1 MEAYCIR
8 EVNLNESMCVYCVVR
23 VLTLL
28 QLSPYFIAYCPS
40 LSKAILRNTTLPVTL
55 SSPNYYPLSLEN
67 WSKLAKWGTFLSSV
81 DNLKSLPAAL
91 AFPSA
96 QIGFAGWMG

>member
-67 WSKLAKWGTFLSSV
+67 WSNLAKWGTFLSSV

-91 AFPSA
+91 AFPDRKSVV
-96 QIGFAGWMG
+96 